1 MMKAII
7 YTVAIICS
15 LLLTSC
21 NSEPSLQKYF
31 VEKTENKNFISL
43 DLSPSILNVNKQN
56 LSAEQNKA
64 LQSFERMNV
73 LAFKLNDSNKA
84 EYDTEKT
91 KLKAILKDEK
101 YQELMKFS
109 RGSDAASVSFI
120 GDENHIDEF
129 ILFANQKENGF
140 AVVRILGKDM
150 NPTGIVSMLSVLK
163 ESNIDMAQ
171 LKPLQDMMT
180 KPKP

>member
-7 YTVAIICS
+7 YAIAIISS

-43 DLSPSILNVNKQN
+43 DLSPSILNINKQN
-56 LSAEQNKA
+56 LTAEQTEA
-64 LQSFERMNV
+64 LQSFDKMNV

-84 EYDTEKT
+84 EYDVEKT

-150 NPTGIVSMLSVLK
+150 NPTGIVSMLTSLK

-171 LKPLQDMMT
+171 LKPLQDMMNT
-180 KPKP
+180 PKP